1 MDIHKPKAAHNWG
14 EFLIEIGTITCGIVI
29 ALLLE
34 QVVSNIEW
42 SRKVVEMRAALGQE
56 LAENLGKLETRT
68 RLAPCVNQRLDAL
81 AAIVDRAAGTGRL
94 PPLPTPEILPYH
106 SWGTSVWSSAL
117 SAQTTSHLSAEA
129 LRGYGRFY
137 QILDRVAAAEP
148 HEEEAWTTLFELA
161 GPGRPFD
168 AEDARTY
175 RRAIGQARQWNGLV
189 SGFGVRERQ
198 VVDGYHIPYDTKIF
212 AERTARLGDLSR
224 ACGAPTGKPPASY
237 GAAPAAD
244 FADQARRHPAS

>member
-137 QILDRVAAAEP
+137 QILDRVAAAECLQHRGDHHP
-148 HEEEAWTTLFELA
+148 QHIDQRRQDEGHEIGAA
-161 GPGRPFD
+161 QRPV
-168 AEDARTY
+168 AA
-175 RRAIGQARQWNGLV
+175 ARQL
-189 SGFGVRERQ
+189 
-198 VVDGYHIPYDTKIF
+198 P
-212 AERTARLGDLSR
+212 
-224 ACGAPTGKPPASY
+224 
-237 GAAPAAD
+237 
-244 FADQARRHPAS
+244 